1 MIERIYIDN
10 FRTLVNC
17 EIKLQSVSLLLGANG
32 AGKSSVFDA
41 VELVKYFVGG
51 AGPVWE
57 VFPSSSLTRWQ
68 TLDEQTF
75 ELDLRGQEGVFRY
88 ALKIKHA
95 SDRRQSRV
103 ASESLSFDGRPLFTS
118 KDGEAQLYNDNYGRG
133 PVMTF
138 DWNRS
143 ALPAIYSR
151 PDNRRLTEFK
161 ERLAAVYCVRPC
173 PALMLTDSQE
183 EADVLS
189 RDASNFAS
197 WYRYVLRQDISRQ
210 GDLFRELE
218 QVIEGFQQLLLDGPA
233 DGTISLRVLF
243 SPPDTK
249 ASMQPGCVREQ
260 PEPDRQFTLPM
271 VPYINKTMRIYK
283 FGELSEGQR
292 QLILLYTLLCG
303 LSDTNRVLLFDEPD
317 NYVSLREIQPW
328 LTALMDATGRSISQS
343 IIISHHPEVID
354 HLAREKG
361 IWFTRDS
368 AGPTRVGTDKD
379 YDNTLLKPSE
389 VEARGW

>member
-41 VELVKYFVGG
+41 VELIKNFVGG

-57 VFPSSSLTRWQ
+57 VFPSSALTRWQ
-68 TLDEQTF
+68 SLDEQTF
-75 ELDLRGQEGVFRY
+75 ELDLRGHEGVFHY
-88 ALKIKHA
+88 ALRIKHA
-95 SDRRQSRV
+95 PDRRQSRV
-103 ASESLSFDGRPLFTS
+103 ASESLSFDGHPLFTS
-118 KDGEAQLYNDNYGRG
+118 KDGEAQLYNDKHGRG

-151 PDNRRLTEFK
+151 PDNRKLTDFKDRLT
-161 ERLAAVYCVRPC
+161 AVYCVRPC
-173 PALMLTDSQE
+173 PLLMETDSQQE
-183 EADVLS
+183 TDVLS

-210 GDLFRELE
+210 MDLFREL
-218 QVIEGFQQLLLDGPA
+218 QQLFEGFEQLRMDGPA
-233 DGTISLRVLF
+233 DGTISLRAIF
-243 SPPDTK
+243 RPPDATTP
-249 ASMQPGCVREQ
+249 SPYIDT
-260 PEPDRQFTLPM
+260 DRQFLLSH
-271 VPYINKTMRIYK
+271 TMLGSKNSFLTYK

-292 QLILLYTLLCG
+292 QLILLYTLLYG
-303 LSDTNRVLLFDEPD
+303 LSDTNRVLFFDEPD
-317 NYVSLREIQPW
+317 NYVSLREVQPW
-328 LTALMDATGRSISQS
+328 LTALMDATGRHVSQS

-368 AGPTRVGTDKD
+368 AGPTRVGTDKAD
-379 YDNTLLKPSE
+379 DTSQLKPSE
-389 VEARGW
+389 IEARGW